1 MIQSVRSKCFA
12 SQHVSDEQQ
21 QEEQEGETLSPPA
34 QAKNADV
41 GSSLK
46 KRLIGFAAGRVL
58 WELAARLAN
67 IFNYNMLM
75 ALG

>member
-1 MIQSVRSKCFA
+1 MSR
-12 SQHVSDEQQ
+12 HVSDEQQ
-21 QEEQEGETLSPPA
+21 QEEQVGETLSPSA
-34 QAKNADV
+34 QAKDADV

-46 KRLIGFAAGRVL
+46 ESLIGFAAGHVL

-75 ALG
+75 ASG